1 MIYDFAVI
9 GGGPAGMIAACRAS
23 ERGARVILLEK
34 NKNLGL
40 KLLMT
45 GHGRCNITNIMA
57 DSREMISIY
66 GCNGKF
72 LFSAFNKF
80 STEDT
85 LNFFSG
91 LGVVFKEEANGR
103 IFPQSGR
110 AADVQTALKNCLK
123 KNGVEIKLG
132 AKVKKIIAKENN
144 ITNVILESN
153 EEIISKNFL
162 IATGGKSYPETGST
176 GDGYRWL
183 AEMGHTIN
191 KPWPALTPIV
201 VKEKIVKNL
210 EGLSL
215 TNAGISVY
223 QNNKKIISLTGE
235 IIFTADGLSGPA
247 IIDLSRY
254 VGTLPPAPTFIKID
268 FQPEIKSSEFEK
280 RIQNDFHH
288 SHNKIFKNYL
298 AGIIQPK
305 LVPVIINLTGID
317 ELKQVNM
324 ITKGERGVLVRALK
338 EFTLEIKELKGFDKA
353 MITAGGVDIKE
364 IDPQTMRSRKYKN
377 LYLAGEIMDL
387 DGPTGGYN
395 LQICWSTGYTVGN
408 SVLF

>member
-110 AADVQTALKNCLK
+110 AADVLKRMAWK
-123 KNGVEIKLG
+123 
-132 AKVKKIIAKENN
+132 
-144 ITNVILESN
+144 
-153 EEIISKNFL
+153 
-162 IATGGKSYPETGST
+162 
-176 GDGYRWL
+176 
-183 AEMGHTIN
+183 
-191 KPWPALTPIV
+191 
-201 VKEKIVKNL
+201 
-210 EGLSL
+210 
-215 TNAGISVY
+215 
-223 QNNKKIISLTGE
+223 
-235 IIFTADGLSGPA
+235 
-247 IIDLSRY
+247 
-254 VGTLPPAPTFIKID
+254 
-268 FQPEIKSSEFEK
+268 
-280 RIQNDFHH
+280 
-288 SHNKIFKNYL
+288 
-298 AGIIQPK
+298 
-305 LVPVIINLTGID
+305 
-317 ELKQVNM
+317 
-324 ITKGERGVLVRALK
+324 
-338 EFTLEIKELKGFDKA
+338 
-353 MITAGGVDIKE
+353 
-364 IDPQTMRSRKYKN
+364 
-377 LYLAGEIMDL
+377 
-387 DGPTGGYN
+387 
-395 LQICWSTGYTVGN
+395 
-408 SVLF
+408 